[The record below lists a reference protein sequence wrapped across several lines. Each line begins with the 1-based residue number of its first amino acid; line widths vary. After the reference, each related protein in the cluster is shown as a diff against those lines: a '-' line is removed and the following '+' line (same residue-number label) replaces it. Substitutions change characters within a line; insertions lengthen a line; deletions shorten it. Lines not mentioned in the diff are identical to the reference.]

1 MQAIPVSTKYDLGSD
16 LLLAD
21 GSVIYKD
28 GRSRWM
34 LVMPDGEERV
44 ISAPRVKPQ
53 VADRAWACNCEH
65 CIEHYH

>member
-1 MQAIPVSTKYDLGSD
+1 MQAIPVSAKYDLGSD

-34 LVMPDGEERV
+34 LVTPDGEERV
-44 ISAPRVKPQ
+44 ISAPRVDPQ
-53 VADRAWACNCEH
+53 PVNHTWACNCDH